1 MLAAGFIA
9 VASLIF
15 ISLDLLNLELVEDGN
30 RTSANNVYW
39 IYIKGCRAFFN
50 DLQQATKKFLSWW
63 CLQLTQILFNT

>member
-30 RTSANNVYW
+30 RTSANNVY
-39 IYIKGCRAFFN
+39 
-50 DLQQATKKFLSWW
+50 
-63 CLQLTQILFNT
+63 